1 MKTLNSI
8 TSDASIL
15 AYTAR
20 LETALNIKLLKMES
34 TLTHYETACS
44 VARPVRSTSTTSVQI
59 TPSISTY
66 RSTTKISTTQ
76 AYTSTASLTTPQ
88 STTNAPL
95 RTTFD
100 ATTSVQTSSI
110 PIGTT
115 YQAST
120 VQPLGK

>member
-20 LETALNIKLLKMES
+20 LETALNIKLLKMEA

-66 RSTTKISTTQ
+66 RSTAKISTTQ
-76 AYTSTASLTTPQ
+76 ADTSTASFTTPQ
-88 STTNAPL
+88 STTNAPQ
-95 RTTFD
+95 RTT
-100 ATTSVQTSSI
+100 VHKSSI
-110 PIGTT
+110 PVGTT
-115 YQAST
+115 YPAST